1 MADCMYCDPQDVRRL
16 ELMTPIAPLETST
29 LHFYREQTYPG
40 RCVLVYHRHVHRLTE
55 LEPEECAALFR
66 DVRKAADTLTR
77 LYHPDKINYLILGDL
92 CPHLHVH
99 LVPKYQGGA
108 DWGTMFRMMPEPP
121 AFSPP
126 RRRPAKSKAS
136 APPWRRRNRISLKR
150 QVRSCGPDLTVFLLR
165 SFSDQPFDTAS
176 EKRP

>member
-16 ELMTPIAPLETST
+16 ELMTPIAPLEAST

-55 LEPEECAALFR
+55 LEPEEYAALFR
-66 DVRKAADTLTR
+66 DVHKAADTLTR

-108 DWGTMFRMMPEPP
+108 DWGTMFRMMPEPTR
-121 AFSPP
+121 FLSPQEE
-126 RRRPAKSKAS
+126 A
-136 APPWRRRNRISLKR
+136 R
-150 QVRSCGPDLTVFLLR
+150 QIEGIRAALEE
-165 SFSDQPFDTAS
+165 A
-176 EKRP
+176 

>member
-16 ELMTPIAPLETST
+16 ELMTPIAPLEAST

-40 RCVLVYHRHVHRLTE
+40 RYVLVYHRHVHRLTE
-55 LEPEECAALFR
+55 LEPEEYAALFR

-108 DWGTMFRMMPEPP
+108 DWGTMFRMMPEPTR
-121 AFSPP
+121 FLSPQEE
-126 RRRPAKSKAS
+126 A
-136 APPWRRRNRISLKR
+136 R
-150 QVRSCGPDLTVFLLR
+150 QIEGIRAALEE
-165 SFSDQPFDTAS
+165 A
-176 EKRP
+176 